1 MRVLLADDHPLFL
14 DGLRNLLA
22 ARGIDVAGTARD
34 GLEALERAR
43 ALRPDVVLMDIHMP
57 RLDGISAT
65 RMIRA
70 ELPDVRVVL
79 LSMSAGDDELFE
91 AIVAGVSGYLLK
103 TQDTDEVFSLLES
116 VGRGEVALS
125 PGLASRILAEF
136 RRRAVS
142 PPGVGAKPPGESLS
156 PRELQVLTLVAK
168 GLTYKEVGAQLHLA
182 ERTIKYH
189 MGEVVARLHV
199 ESRAQAIEYA
209 RRAGMLPPP

>member
-1 MRVLLADDHPLFL
+1 MRVLIADDHPLFL
-14 DGLRNLLA
+14 DGLRNLLV

-34 GLEALERAR
+34 GLEALDRAR

-103 TQDTDEVFSLLES
+103 TQNTDEVFSLLES
-116 VGRGEVALS
+116 VGRGEIALS
-125 PGLASRILAEF
+125 PGLASRILVEF

-142 PPGVGAKPPGESLS
+142 PPGVGAKPPVESLS

-189 MGEVVARLHV
+189 MGEIVSRLHV
-199 ESRAQAIEYA
+199 GGRAQAIDYA
-209 RRAGMLPPP
+209 RRTGMVR